1 MKKTPD
7 PADRAVQQPGAA
19 KAAPEAA
26 RRRSPG
32 LRLFLIAM
40 GSLLCA
46 GFFALGTW
54 QMQRLQWKLALI
66 ERVEERVHAA
76 PVAAPAMGDWPR
88 ISAATDEYRHVRLNG
103 VYLPGLTARVQAST
117 VRGRGYWLL
126 TPLCQD
132 DGGIVLV
139 NRGFV
144 TEASQRGAPA
154 LAPRASASACAEA
167 RAQGQGASVSGL
179 LRISEPK
186 GGFLRQNDAG
196 ADRWYS
202 RDVAAIAAARQLSP
216 VAPYFVDADAVAG
229 APGDAPVGGLTVVSF
244 QNNHLVYALTWY
256 ALALMVAG
264 SCYWVVRDARAPRKH
279 SGGA

>member
-76 PVAAPAMGDWPR
+76 PVPAPAMGDWPR

-117 VRGRGYWLL
+117 VQGRGYWLL

-132 DGGIVLV
+132 DGSIVLV

-144 TEASQRGAPA
+144 TEASQRGAPTV
-154 LAPRASASACAEA
+154 APRATASACAEA

-186 GGFLRQNDAG
+186 GGFLRQNDAA

-229 APGDAPVGGLTVVSF
+229 APSDAPVGGLTVVSF

-279 SGGA
+279 SGDA